1 MQLNPKMFAVAFC
14 ALITLL
20 CATTIAQLTAK
31 QGRLIPRK
39 AHQADTQLWIATYAA
54 QDLCDELNR
63 SDADLSKSAKARLD
77 VLRQSLQDVQ
87 KISKV
92 SLRQSA
98 SSVSGGAICT
108 CYYDEDGNL
117 IVRVRTCQYPGHGDK
132 LIR

>member
-1 MQLNPKMFAVAFC
+1 MQLNSKIFAVTIC
-14 ALITLL
+14 ALMALL

-39 AHQADTQLWIATYAA
+39 SHQADTQLWISAYAA
-54 QDLCDELNR
+54 QDLCDELDR
-63 SDADLSKSAKARLD
+63 GGSDLSKSAKARLD

-98 SSVSGGAICT
+98 SGASGSATCT
-108 CYYDEDGNL
+108 CFYDEAGAL
-117 IVRVRTCQYPGHGDK
+117 MVRVRTCPYPGHGG
-132 LIR
+132 